1 MGQLSAI
8 PANIYILHR
17 IRPARPPAETDA
29 NWEHEIKSDFTT
41 QYFIKYLGLWGKLN
55 IMSAIFFCEA
65 QAKGNVQGRQGSKKV
80 LKLWLDKLLQSDQS
94 DREMKAGKYWYIW
107 IKYWTK
113 TVKGNIIN
121 YILFQVL
128 YT

>member
-29 NWEHEIKSDFTT
+29 NWEHKIKSDFTT

-55 IMSAIFFCEA
+55 IMSAIFCEA
-65 QAKGNVQGRQGSKKV
+65 QANGNVQGRQGHKNV
-80 LKLWLDKLLQSDQS
+80 LKIWPGKLLQSGRQM
-94 DREMKAGKYWYIW
+94 RAG
-107 IKYWTK
+107 K